1 MNLKYLC
8 HTSTRQFTPPDRDL
22 VAYVSAI
29 NKMITQDPDCAAII
43 PAFNEESVVGSV
55 VLSVKTVTTFPVWV
69 IDDHS
74 TDGTAAEASQAGA
87 RVIRLPEQL
96 GAWGAVQTGLREAA
110 RQGCRYVVTMDSD
123 GQHNPGDLV
132 KLIEPVENN
141 TAEVVVGACPER
153 GSFLRRCAWVLM
165 RLTSGLKNR
174 DLTSGYRVLNRA
186 AIKLLVSQSASQ
198 LEYQDV
204 GALLM
209 LDQAGLRVTE
219 VDVVMPARA
228 NGKSRIFRSWTAVAY
243 YMAHTLILGFVK
255 RRVRSAPQRDDTQR

>member
-1 MNLKYLC
+1 M
-8 HTSTRQFTPPDRDL
+8 PPPERDI
-22 VAYVSAI
+22 VAHASAVS
-29 NKMITQDPDCAAII
+29 KMITKEPECAVII
-43 PAFNEESVVGSV
+43 PAFNEEGMVGSV
-55 VLSVKTVTTFPVWV
+55 VYSVKRATTSPVWV

-74 TDGTAAEASQAGA
+74 TDGTATEASQAGA

-110 RQGCRYVVTMDSD
+110 RQDCRYVITMDSD
-123 GQHNPGDLV
+123 GQHNPSDLV
-132 KLIEPVENN
+132 KLIEPIENN
-141 TAEVVVGACPER
+141 NADVVVGACPGR
-153 GSFLRRCAWVLM
+153 GSSLRRFAWVLM

-186 AIKLLVSQSASQ
+186 AIELLASPAASQ

-209 LDQAGLRVTE
+209 LDHAGLSVKE

-228 NGKSRIFRSWTAVAY
+228 NGQSRIFRSWGAVAY
-243 YMAHTLILGFVK
+243 YMAQTLMLGFVK
-255 RRVRSAPQRDDTQR
+255 RRLGSAPQRDDTEQ

>member
-1 MNLKYLC
+1 
-8 HTSTRQFTPPDRDL
+8 
-22 VAYVSAI
+22 
-29 NKMITQDPDCAAII
+29 MITQESECAVII
-43 PAFNEESVVGSV
+43 PAFNEQSAVGRVVH
-55 VLSVKTVTTFPVWV
+55 SVKRVTTSPVWV

-74 TDGTAAEASQAGA
+74 TDGTAVEASKAGA

-123 GQHNPGDLV
+123 GQHSPSDLV
-132 KLIEPVENN
+132 KLIEPVQNN
-141 TAEVVVGACPER
+141 SADVVVGACPER
-153 GSFLRRCAWVLM
+153 GSSLRRFAWMLM

-186 AIKLLVSQSASQ
+186 AIELLASPAASQ

-209 LDQAGLRVTE
+209 LDQAGLRVKE

-228 NGKSRIFRSWTAVAY
+228 NGKSRIFRSWGAVAY
-243 YMAHTLILGFVK
+243 YMAQTLMLGFVK
-255 RRVRSAPQRDDTQR
+255 RRVRSAPQRDDA

>member
-1 MNLKYLC
+1 
-8 HTSTRQFTPPDRDL
+8 
-22 VAYVSAI
+22 
-29 NKMITQDPDCAAII
+29 MITQTPECAVII
-43 PAFNEESVVGSV
+43 PAFNEEGAVGSV
-55 VLSVKTVTTFPVWV
+55 VQSINRVTTFPVWV

-74 TDGTAAEASQAGA
+74 TDGTAAEALQAGA

-123 GQHNPGDLV
+123 GQHNPRDLV

-141 TAEVVVGACPER
+141 TADVVVGACPER
-153 GSFLRRCAWVLM
+153 GSSLRRFAWVLI

-186 AIKLLVSQSASQ
+186 AIKLLTSQTASQ
-198 LEYQDV
+198 LVYQDV

-209 LDQAGLRVTE
+209 LDQAGLQVAE
-219 VDVVMPARA
+219 VKVVMPARA
-228 NGKSRIFRSWTAVAY
+228 NGKSRIFRSWTTVAY
-243 YMAHTLILGFVK
+243 YMTHTLMLGFIK
-255 RRVRSAPQRDDTQR
+255 RRVRAVPKRHDKQR